1 MSARWDPQVNAPAPT
16 GVGAH
21 ASATLGLD
29 PYFRWAEHTA
39 WRGMRSQVA
48 WGEQDPFD
56 EHVQIIARAQ
66 DTAAL
71 RAALAEPKLNIPPV
85 YHLPIPGSDHSAL
98 HFSAWVRRADLPWL
112 RDADLR
118 LAWELSQP
126 RRDSERL
133 VRTTSLGRHG
143 ADHLRAAAPAENV
156 LAPAIARAHRAQQ
169 DHRTSN
175 TQRKAKP
182 RDVVAVI
189 DFGCPFLNPRYA
201 SVNAP
206 AATRLVALWDQG
218 GAMPGAGQGKS
229 DLSLGET
236 WPWSVP
242 ASLGHGRHI
251 PQHLL
256 QAMCTAVHAPTAGP
270 DAGDAI
276 DEADAYRGINYLVD
290 PDDPQH
296 RIWLASHGAHVLDVA
311 AGKLHP
317 LTGQADAASAAQ
329 LVFVQLPSLTAGDSS
344 GASLAGHLLDG
355 VRYVLDL
362 CDAQAR
368 VVINISYG
376 SHAGPHNG
384 TALIESALDEL
395 LQARGD
401 NFAIV
406 LAAGNSRQQA
416 CHAKR
421 QVRPGCSAL
430 LRCAIAAG
438 DTTDTFVETWCPPP
452 PPGFTLQAR
461 VRGPQRM
468 WSQWLLPGQEQLLRD
483 TAEHDEA
490 VALLRHDAQVP
501 NAQGLGL
508 VLLALAPTA
517 QPAGVVCAL
526 SVPGLWEI
534 ELRLVATAAT
544 AATAGQKAASAAA
557 DRGITVNAR
566 IQRDDPGQNAGAAL
580 HRFVDQDADDELDT
594 LSSLATG
601 RHTVVA
607 GGFRFSD
614 GRPSPYSALGPQ
626 RWSDQANAVAAA
638 RALGGALPMVLAACE
653 EDDSLPNVAAAAIRA
668 NDVHRMNGTSVAA
681 PMLARELFN
690 VMAKRKKVRRAQWAE
705 VLQALCEEPQS
716 RVRWPSSAGQ
726 GVTLPAVK
734 GP

>member
-1 MSARWDPQVNAPAPT
+1 MSARWDPPVNAPAPA
-16 GVGAH
+16 GVGAKT
-21 ASATLGLD
+21 SATVGLD

-48 WGEQDPFD
+48 WDQQVPAEEQ
-56 EHVQIIARAQ
+56 VQIIARAQ
-66 DTAAL
+66 DLAAL

-85 YHLPIPGSDHSAL
+85 YHRPLPGTDRLAL
-98 HFSAWVRRADLPWL
+98 HFSAWVRRTDLPWL

-126 RRDSERL
+126 RRDAERG
-133 VRTTSLGRHG
+133 VRATHFGRFG
-143 ADHLRAAAPAENV
+143 ADHLRAAAPAKNV
-156 LAPAIARAHRAQQ
+156 LAAAIAKANQAHQA
-169 DHRTSN
+169 HHAN
-175 TQRKAKP
+175 TAKRKAKP
-182 RDVVAVI
+182 KPLRDVVAVI

-218 GAMPGAGQGKS
+218 GAVPSRSTTTSSGPS
-229 DLSLGET
+229 SGES

-251 PQHLL
+251 APHLL
-256 QAMCTAVHAPTAGP
+256 QAMCGAVHSPAAGQ
-270 DAGDAI
+270 DAAAAM
-276 DEADAYRGINYLVD
+276 DEADAYRGIDYLVD
-290 PDDPQH
+290 PDDPQQ
-296 RIWLASHGAHVLDVA
+296 RIWLATHGAHVLDVA
-311 AGKLHP
+311 GGYLNP
-317 LTGQADAASAAQ
+317 LTGQADAASTAQ
-329 LVFVQLPSLTAGDSS
+329 LVFVQLPSLTAADSS

-362 CDAQAR
+362 CEAQAR

-376 SHAGPHNG
+376 SQAGPHNG
-384 TALIESALDEL
+384 TALIESAMDEL

-421 QVRPGCSAL
+421 QVRPGQSAL

-438 DTTDTFVETWCPPP
+438 DTTDTFIETWYPPV
-452 PPGFTLQAR
+452 PPGFALQAR
-461 VRGPQRM
+461 VRGPNRV
-468 WSQWLLPGQEQLLRD
+468 WSAWLAPGQEQLLRD

-501 NAQGLGL
+501 NGQGLGL

-517 QPAGVVCAL
+517 QPAGIACAL

-534 ELRLVATAAT
+534 ELRLLVTVAAA
-544 AATAGQKAASAAA
+544 AKRGPNPQPAAA
-557 DRGITVNAR
+557 DVSLTINAR
-566 IQRDDPGQNAGAAL
+566 IERDDPGQNAGAAL

-607 GGFRFSD
+607 GGFRLSD
-614 GRPSPYSALGPQ
+614 GRPATYSALGPQ
-626 RWSDQANAVAAA
+626 RWSAQADAVSGT
-638 RALGGALPMVLAACE
+638 RDLGGALPMVLAACE
-653 EDDSLPNVAAAAIRA
+653 EDDNNPTVAAAAIRSSE
-668 NDVHRMNGTSVAA
+668 VFRMNGSSVAA
-681 PMLARELFN
+681 PVLARQLFN
-690 VMAKRKKVRRAQWAE
+690 VMAKRKTVRREQWAE
-705 VLQALCEEPQS
+705 VLRALCDDPQGL
-716 RVRWPSSAGQ
+716 VRWPG
-726 GVTLPAVK
+726 T
-734 GP
+734 